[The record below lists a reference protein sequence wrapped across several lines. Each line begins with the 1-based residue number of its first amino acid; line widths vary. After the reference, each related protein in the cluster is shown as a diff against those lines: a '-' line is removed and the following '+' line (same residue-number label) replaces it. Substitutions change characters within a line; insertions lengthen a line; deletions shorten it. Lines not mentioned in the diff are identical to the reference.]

1 MNSDQLH
8 TNFLPT
14 ESERKIL
21 FQANPE
27 NLEET
32 LHFFNEESEKV
43 RQHFEP
49 DVFEIKS
56 AQFRSHIYQLA
67 NREQAAY
74 HENLKIISL
83 LTATNSST
91 IYFLAVLSTIKY
103 LRKNQ
108 KLEEALDYCHL
119 ALDQIHLSNFTF
131 SLPILSEYVF
141 LLIDLDKSFEWK
153 YEPIILQIS
162 EEIGLETI
170 KKGPA
175 ETVCWMYA
183 ENKLWNKKF
192 AAIQLM
198 KGSQEKRSQALEDF
212 ESHCPI
218 TFYRDLANQLIT
230 QIKTGRPE

>member
-21 FQANPE
+21 LQANPE

-43 RQHFEP
+43 RQLFDP
-49 DVFEIKS
+49 NVYEIKS

-67 NREQAAY
+67 NHEQAAY
-74 HENLKIISL
+74 LENLKILSL
-83 LTATNSST
+83 LTASDSST
-91 IYFLAVLSTIKY
+91 IYFLAMLSTLKY

-108 KLEEALDYCHL
+108 KMGEALDYCHL
-119 ALDQIHLSNFTF
+119 ALDQIHLSNFTY
-131 SLPILSEYVF
+131 SLPILSEYV
-141 LLIDLDKSFEWK
+141 LLLNDLSKSFERK

-162 EEIGLETI
+162 EEMGFEST
-170 KKGPA
+170 KKDPA
-175 ETVCWMYA
+175 ETVRWMYA
-183 ENKLWNKKF
+183 ENKLWNKKY

-198 KGSQEKRSQALEDF
+198 EGSQEERRQALEDF

-218 TFYRDLANQLIT
+218 AFYRDQANQLFT
-230 QIKTGRPE
+230 QIKTGRSE